1 MILYLHFGRLF
12 QKSDMSYVP
21 YNNIYIFSSPEFR
34 GIDLGGRLGHV
45 LLNVKL
51 KQLKS
56 QKKL

>member
-12 QKSDMSYVP
+12 QKRNMSYVP
-21 YNNIYIFSSPEFR
+21 YNNIYIFSSPEFG

-56 QKKL
+56 Q